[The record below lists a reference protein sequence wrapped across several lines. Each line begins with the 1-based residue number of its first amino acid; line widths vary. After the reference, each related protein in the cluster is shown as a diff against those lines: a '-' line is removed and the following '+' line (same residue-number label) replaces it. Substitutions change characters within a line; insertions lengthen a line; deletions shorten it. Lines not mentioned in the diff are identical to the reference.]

1 MNLINTLI
9 KEVNRYMSIFLMITF
24 IILSFAFIDWHA
36 RSVFMARAYR
46 RRYGHGKSW
55 KRAHK
60 HYKTNWTFLQRM
72 LWIPMFKEEYEDKY
86 RFIAYLSYVH
96 VTLTLVTLAFFI
108 ISVICFPTS
117 KIGFPTSKIW
127 IYEFLGYSVF
137 WILRFIYDNAIARGE
152 I

>member
-1 MNLINTLI
+1 
-9 KEVNRYMSIFLMITF
+9 MSIFLMITF

-36 RSVFMARAYR
+36 RSVFMARAYP

-72 LWIPMFKEEYEDKY
+72 LWIPMFKDEYEDKY

-117 KIGFPTSKIW
+117 QIGFPTSKIW
-127 IYEFLGYSVF
+127 FYEFIVYSVF

>member
-1 MNLINTLI
+1 
-9 KEVNRYMSIFLMITF
+9 MSIFLMITF

-36 RSVFMARAYR
+36 RMVFMARAYP

-72 LWIPMFKEEYEDKY
+72 LWIPMFKEVYEDKY

-117 KIGFPTSKIW
+117 QIGFPTSKIW
-127 IYEFLGYSVF
+127 FYEFIVYSVF
-137 WILRFIYDNAIARGE
+137 FILRFIYDNAIARGE

>member
-1 MNLINTLI
+1 MG
-9 KEVNRYMSIFLMITF
+9 IFLTITF
-24 IILSFAFIDWHA
+24 IILPFAFFDWHA
-36 RSVFMARAYR
+36 RMVFVAVAYPR
-46 RRYGHGKSW
+46 RNGHGKSW

-86 RFIAYLSYVH
+86 RFIAYLSFAH
-96 VTLTLVTLAFFI
+96 MALTVVTLAFFI
-108 ISVICFPTS
+108 ISIICFPN
-117 KIGFPTSKIW
+117 SKIW

-137 WILRFIYDNAIARGE
+137 WILRFIYDNAIARGK

>member
-1 MNLINTLI
+1 MNTIENM
-9 KEVNRYMSIFLMITF
+9 YAIFYVTMIIGVICPLFLT
-24 IILSFAFIDWHA
+24 DWHA
-36 RSVFMARAYR
+36 RMVIIARAYC

-60 HYKTNWTFLQRM
+60 HYKTNSTFLQRM

-86 RFIAYLSYVH
+86 RFIAYLSFAH
-96 VTLTLVTLAFFI
+96 MALTLVTLAFFI

-117 KIGFPTSKIW
+117 QIGFPNSKIW

>member
-9 KEVNRYMSIFLMITF
+9 KEVNKHMGIFLTITF

-36 RSVFMARAYR
+36 RSVFMARAYP

-86 RFIAYLSYVH
+86 RFIAYLSFAH
-96 VTLTLVTLAFFI
+96 MALTVVTLAFFI
-108 ISVICFPTS
+108 ISIICFPN
-117 KIGFPTSKIW
+117 SKIW

-137 WILRFIYDNAIARGE
+137 WLLRFIYDNAIARGE